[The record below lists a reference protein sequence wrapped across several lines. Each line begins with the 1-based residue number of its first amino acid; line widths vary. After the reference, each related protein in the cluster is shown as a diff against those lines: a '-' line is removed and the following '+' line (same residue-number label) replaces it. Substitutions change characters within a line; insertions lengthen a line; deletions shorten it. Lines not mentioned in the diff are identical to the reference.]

1 IAGIV
6 FLAVALILSFATS
19 ISLPYLPALDFV
31 RVNFPNA
38 PKSADIMSQL
48 RVRPWFNC
56 IMNACTRVLHILQ
69 QGHGYSFLIGSF
81 DLKQSVLIRSSW
93 PRGLAIHPVATAFTA
108 LALGFAYSKHE
119 HGPILATRSSFIAA
133 FLRSRHRLKL
143 KDIALFAFVKQQVG
157 TLPNGN
163 TSTSSAF
170 WMTFVSLILVLLAGC
185 TVFFGRRRE
194 AGVGSAYQRL
204 SSSMYATA
212 SSSNFVFNARLSGL
226 AILPHGTTYCR

>member
-1 IAGIV
+1 MSARSLHIAGTA
-6 FLAVALILSFATS
+6 FLGVALILSLATS

-48 RVRPWFNC
+48 RFGIWAPCFYDGNGKRSCPFG
-56 IMNACTRVLHILQ
+56 
-69 QGHGYSFLIGSF
+69 GHGYSFLIGSF
-81 DLKQSVLIRSSW
+81 DLKQSVLIGSSW
-93 PRGLAIHPVATAFTA
+93 TRGLAIHPVATAFTG
-108 LALGFAYSKHE
+108 LALGFACSKHE
-119 HGPILATRSSFIAA
+119 HGPILATLSSFIAA
-133 FLRSRHRLKL
+133 FLMLL
-143 KDIALFAFVKQQVG
+143 AFIVDIALFAFVKQQVG

-194 AGVGSAYQRL
+194 AGVGSSYP
-204 SSSMYATA
+204 SF
-212 SSSNFVFNARLSGL
+212 SSSNGGILS
-226 AILPHGTTYCR
+226 RFRKS